1 MVKTN
6 SLVSLSYVIL
16 VIPLPSCPSVPLPPG
31 DPCSP
36 GGPCSPLGPCSPG
49 GPCSPCVPVSPRS
62 PFSEANQ
69 STSVPS
75 NPLSTAI
82 SYADVPSA
90 PAPPPLTYNGSFD
103 KKGLFAIFLT
113 SFVNFLSVINYA
125 TASPFT
131 SFALDFLYLRLHVL
145 DA

>member
-16 VIPLPSCPSVPLPPG
+16 VIPLPSCPSVPSAPA
-31 DPCSP
+31 
-36 GGPCSPLGPCSPG
+36 GPCSP
-49 GPCSPCVPVSPRS
+49 
-62 PFSEANQ
+62 FNEANH

-82 SYADVPSA
+82 SYADLPAA

-103 KKGLFAIFLT
+103 KTGLFAIFPT
-113 SFVNFLSVINYA
+113 TFDTFLSVINYA

>member
-16 VIPLPSCPSVPLPPG
+16 VIPLPSCPSVP
-31 DPCSP
+31 SAP
-36 GGPCSPLGPCSPG
+36 GGPCSP
-49 GPCSPCVPVSPRS
+49 
-62 PFSEANQ
+62 FNEANH

-82 SYADVPSA
+82 SYADLPA
-90 PAPPPLTYNGSFD
+90 DPAPPPLTYNGSFD

-113 SFVNFLSVINYA
+113 SFVNFPSVINYA

-131 SFALDFLYLRLHVL
+131 SFALDFLHLPLNVL
-145 DA
+145 DSYSFHSASRP